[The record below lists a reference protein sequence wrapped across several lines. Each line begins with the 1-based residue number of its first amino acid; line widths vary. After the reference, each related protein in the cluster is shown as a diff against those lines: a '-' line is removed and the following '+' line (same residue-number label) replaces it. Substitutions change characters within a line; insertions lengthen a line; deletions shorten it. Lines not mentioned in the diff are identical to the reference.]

1 MDSFKLF
8 VEGDDDYWTKR
19 MAQFQAAAAG
29 QKGAI
34 TDIGTPSGATRPKA
48 TIRDTLSDDDIRQL
62 EDGLKLGSAVP
73 PNLIDK
79 LQLRG
84 AKRSLVGDVS
94 TMSDRGGISQVRAA
108 YPFLNYGRTIR
119 FSVGFRID
127 QLLRLLQ

>member
-1 MDSFKLF
+1 MDSFKF
-8 VEGDDDYWTKR
+8 FIEDDDDYWTKR
-19 MAQFQAAAAG
+19 LAQFQAAAAG

-34 TDIGTPSGATRPKA
+34 TNLGTPSAATRPA
-48 TIRDTLSDDDIRQL
+48 SIRDTLSNDDIRQL

-94 TMSDRGGISQVRAA
+94 TMSDRGSVAQVRAA
-108 YPFLNYGRTIR
+108 YPFLNFGRTIR
-119 FSVGFRID
+119 FSVGFRLD
-127 QLLRLLQ
+127 SLLRLLQ